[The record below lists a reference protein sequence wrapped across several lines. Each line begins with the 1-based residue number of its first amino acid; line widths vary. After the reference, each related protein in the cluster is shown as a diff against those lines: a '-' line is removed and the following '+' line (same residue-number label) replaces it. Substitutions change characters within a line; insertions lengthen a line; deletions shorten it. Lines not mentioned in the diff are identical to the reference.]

1 MNSDPLNNFII
12 SIPKDKLAALPAAH
26 YDGEI
31 CIVDKEEQLEE
42 AIAELRKS
50 PVIGFDTETR
60 PSFKKGH
67 LNKVSLVQLS
77 THSKCFLFRIN
88 LTGLPQSLINL
99 LEDESIMKIGLST
112 HDDFHNLNKLQPL
125 QPGGFIELQNYVKQF
140 RIADNS
146 LTRIY
151 GILFGKRVSK
161 GQRLTNW
168 EAEQLTQAQQH
179 YAALDAKA
187 CIDIYDFLSQ
197 GNFSP
202 SSSPYL
208 TLPTENDAADSPKE

>member
-1 MNSDPLNNFII
+1 MKSDSLNNFII

-77 THSKCFLFRIN
+77 TFSKCFLFRIN
-88 LTGLPQSLINL
+88 LIGFSQSLIEL
-99 LEDESIMKIGLST
+99 LEDESIIKIGLST
-112 HDDFHNLNKLQPL
+112 HDDFHNLNKLQPM
-125 QPGGFIELQNYVKQF
+125 QPGGFIELQNYVKQY

-168 EAEQLTQAQQH
+168 EAEQLTPAQQH

-187 CIDIYDFLSQ
+187 CIEIYDFLSN
-197 GNFSP
+197 GKFTPAESE
-202 SSSPYL
+202 YL
-208 TLPTENDAADSPKE
+208 TEPSENETTNTQKE